1 MRPVAGPVMPRTGL
15 VMASSDVMARP
26 LEAVAAP
33 EAGLMPSV
41 PGLIVGND
49 DEPSTS
55 VIVELG
61 AAVNG
66 ALPLRETCDSERE
79 VDIGGAVDIQPE
91 AWVW

>member
-15 VMASSDVMARP
+15 VRDSGDVMAIP

-66 ALPLRETCDSERE
+66 ALLLRETCDSGR